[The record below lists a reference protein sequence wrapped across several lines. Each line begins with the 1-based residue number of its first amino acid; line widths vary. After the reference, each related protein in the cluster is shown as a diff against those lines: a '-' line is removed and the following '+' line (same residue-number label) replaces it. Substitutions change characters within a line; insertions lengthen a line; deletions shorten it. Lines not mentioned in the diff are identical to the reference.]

1 MKDIKE
7 KLKERTQSTIDK
19 IILRAEKI
27 KEREI
32 LLARKKYDE
41 IVSDGKKKTD
51 DAIKA
56 KRDSLEAQVRL
67 ECRLKEEKFKDE
79 LCRQLLSEAKEAVS
93 NIDDMILLDAYKRLI
108 REGVVNLGLREAC
121 VKVNKKASTL
131 LKDNYQ
137 QVVNFIKEKVEGF
150 SSFKIDDSLDSYGI
164 IVGRYGGGE
173 FFNNTF
179 ERRFERFEGEF
190 MEIIL
195 RRVEGDDE

>member
-56 KRDSLEAQVRL
+56 KRDSLEAQVKL

-93 NIDDMILLDAYKRLI
+93 NIDDMTLLDAYKRLI